1 MELRK
6 ASVTEFTK
14 KINVFLS
21 ELHKKHTEG
30 KMDSMQ
36 TMLDKIKCFHDDFI
50 KCYGRIDDD
59 LLLSYISN
67 TRRKGKESY
76 SVGNKIATSL
86 YDKFDEVIKGK
97 SITIEKSINNIIDY
111 YRAIRIM
118 NDLYNLGIDN
128 DNITSLNLFMYGTH
142 YINDISIKIYKDE
155 LKLKITK
162 LSNPRYTI
170 KKRKIKES

>member
-14 KINVFLS
+14 KINVFLN

-67 TRRKGKESY
+67 TRRKCKESY

-86 YDKFDEVIKGK
+86 YDKFEEVIKGK
-97 SITIEKSINNIIDY
+97 RLTIEKSINNIIDY
-111 YRAIRIM
+111 YRAIRTM

-128 DNITSLNLFMYGTH
+128 DNITSLNLFMYGAH
-142 YINDISIKIYKDE
+142 YINDVSIKIYKDE

-170 KKRKIKES
+170 KKEK

>member
-1 MELRK
+1 M
-6 ASVTEFTK
+6 
-14 KINVFLS
+14 
-21 ELHKKHTEG
+21 
-30 KMDSMQ
+30 
-36 TMLDKIKCFHDDFI
+36 
-50 KCYGRIDDD
+50 
-59 LLLSYISN
+59 LSYISN

>member
-67 TRRKGKESY
+67 TRRKCKESY

-128 DNITSLNLFMYGTH
+128 DNITSLNLFMYGAH
-142 YINDISIKIYKDE
+142 YINDVSIKIYKDE

-162 LSNPRYTI
+162 LSKTKYTM